1 MVNEPRSKHN
11 DRTDDVGA
19 VMSAALA
26 RVAETRCRQSFETLY
41 GHFAP
46 RVKAYLLRLGSS
58 DAQAEDLAQ
67 EAMLKVWRKCGLFD
81 PKKATAS
88 TWIFA
93 IARNLRIDALRK
105 ETRPELD
112 PNDPALSP
120 EPEPAADDAIDRAQ
134 RDERV
139 RQAFRNLPGPQE
151 EVVKMYFFED
161 EPHSAIAEKLGL
173 PLGTV
178 KSRLRL
184 AFAKVREE
192 LGDLR

>member
-1 MVNEPRSKHN
+1 MVNEPRSIQN
-11 DRTDDVGA
+11 SRSDALGA
-19 VMSAALA
+19 EMSAALA
-26 RVAETRCRQSFETLY
+26 RVAETRCRTSFELVY
-41 GHFAP
+41 EHFAP
-46 RVKAYLLRLGSS
+46 RVKAYLLRLGAS

-67 EAMLKVWRKCGLFD
+67 EAMLKVWRKCALYD
-81 PKKATAS
+81 PKKAAAS

-105 ETRPELD
+105 EVRPELD

-120 EPEPAADDAIDRAQ
+120 APEPAAEDVIDRAQ

-139 RQAFRNLPGPQE
+139 REAFRNLPGPQE

>member
-1 MVNEPRSKHN
+1 M
-11 DRTDDVGA
+11 TDPKSLNGSRA
-19 VMSAALA
+19 EETSAEMSALLGK
-26 RVAETRCRQSFETLY
+26 VAETRCRASFSTIY
-41 GHFAP
+41 AYFAP
-46 RVKAYLLRLGSS
+46 RLKAYMMRLGADES
-58 DAQAEDLAQ
+58 QAEDLAQ
-67 EAMLKVWRKCGLFD
+67 EALLKVWRKSGLYA
-81 PKKATAS
+81 PEKSAAS

-105 ETRPELD
+105 EIRPEFD
-112 PNDPALSP
+112 PSDPAHAP
-120 EPEPAADDAIDRAQ
+120 EPETPADEALDRAR

-139 RQAFRNLPGPQE
+139 REAFRTLPGPQE

-184 AFAKVREE
+184 AFSKVREQ